1 MKYTVDK
8 LEGKV
13 VLNFSMTVAEW
24 DEKMER
30 AYDKNKH
37 SYSEIGFRKGHVPR
51 KVLEAKYG
59 KGMFFEDAL
68 YDSANDGYRLALTE
82 HDDIIP
88 VASPSIE
95 EKSISND
102 GGLVKFALS
111 VIVKPEVTL
120 GKYKGLKI
128 EKSKVEVSDE
138 ELETEIK
145 KIQERNARLLE
156 ITDRAILE
164 GDEVILD
171 YSGSVNG
178 VKFDGGTAEKQSLT
192 IGSHTF
198 IPGFEEQLIGL
209 SIGDIKDIS
218 VKFPDEYFS
227 EELKGKEAIF
237 NVTIH
242 EIKRKDLPLIDDEFA
257 KDVSEFNTLVEYKED
272 IKANLLKDK
281 QEKADIADENKLLD
295 VIVSASKINVP
306 QEMIEEQIE
315 DLIKDFEYQLSYQGM
330 KLDDY
335 LKYTKSTRESLKEQ
349 YKERAEKTV
358 RTRLVL
364 EKIVA
369 LENISPVEADVE
381 KKITAYATDNKQDPS
396 EFKSKLTPDQLAYFE
411 NQDVTDKLLELLKKE
426 NTIA

>member
-281 QEKADIADENKLLD
+281 QEKA
-295 VIVSASKINVP
+295 
-306 QEMIEEQIE
+306 
-315 DLIKDFEYQLSYQGM
+315 
-330 KLDDY
+330 
-335 LKYTKSTRESLKEQ
+335 
-349 YKERAEKTV
+349 
-358 RTRLVL
+358 
-364 EKIVA
+364 
-369 LENISPVEADVE
+369 
-381 KKITAYATDNKQDPS
+381 
-396 EFKSKLTPDQLAYFE
+396 
-411 NQDVTDKLLELLKKE
+411 
-426 NTIA
+426 